1 MPSGTQPQPGN
12 AVAVVLSHLSAPR
25 VAPYLAAAGGPT
37 EALELYL
44 WNARMSGALHE
55 GLGLAEVMLRN
66 AIDRELQK
74 WNQVQ
79 PLSRGGNNSREWVKH
94 PAQPLAGILN
104 PKQRRTGHRHSTYLT
119 AYSRAEK
126 DKDLRDPTHPRHGIA
141 VTHDDVVAHVTF
153 GTWNAL
159 LPRQGRNGEL
169 IPNGQRVLW
178 EQSLHQAFPHHPVPG
193 VIKFWVQ
200 RLHRLRNRVAHLE
213 PLIAT
218 DVISYHRTVSRLL
231 RAIDP
236 QVGDWYA
243 GTSNVVEVLR
253 EKPPTI

>member
-1 MPSGTQPQPGN
+1 MTQGSQPQSG
-12 AVAVVLSHLSAPR
+12 AAAVVLSHLSAPR
-25 VAPYLAAAGGPT
+25 VAPYLAAAGGPN

-44 WNARMSGALHE
+44 WNTHMSGALHE

-66 AIDRELQK
+66 AIDRELQT
-74 WNQVQ
+74 WNQSQ
-79 PLSRGGNNSREWVKH
+79 PPSRGGGRTHEWVKG
-94 PAQPLAGILN
+94 PAQPLWGVLN
-104 PKQRRTGHRHSTYLT
+104 PRQRGTGHRHSTYLT
-119 AYSRAEK
+119 AYNRAEK

-159 LPRQGRNGEL
+159 LPRQNRSGQL
-169 IPNGQRVLW
+169 IPTAQRVLW
-178 EQSLHQAFPHHPVPG
+178 EQALKDAFPHHPVPG
-193 VIKFWVQ
+193 VIKFWVE

-213 PLIAT
+213 PLIST
-218 DVISYHRTVSRLL
+218 DVIGYHRTLARLL

-243 GTSNVVEVLR
+243 GTTNVVQVYR
-253 EKPPTI
+253 QNPPTL